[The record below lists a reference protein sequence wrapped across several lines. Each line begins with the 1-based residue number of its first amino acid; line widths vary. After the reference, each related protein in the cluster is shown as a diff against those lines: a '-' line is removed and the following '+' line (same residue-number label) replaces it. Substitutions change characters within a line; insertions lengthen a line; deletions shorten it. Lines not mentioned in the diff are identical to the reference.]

1 MLFKIGATAVGE
13 AWALGTTWRRNA
25 RARRGGAAAGASG
38 DAPDAGREMQEMHS
52 ADGGAAPDEAALAP
66 APAPERA
73 PAPARAAE
81 QLLQGGDEGAQ
92 LGPATRT
99 LLQTLAPAEEAGADE
114 LRAEAAAAAREAEA
128 AREAVARARA
138 EAEAAEATLDALS
151 ARRSEE

>member
-25 RARRGGAAAGASG
+25 RARRGAAGAG
-38 DAPDAGREMQEMHS
+38 ARADAPDAGREMQEMHS

-73 PAPARAAE
+73 PAPARVAE
-81 QLLQGGDEGAQ
+81 QLLQGDEGAE
-92 LGPATRT
+92 LGPATRA
-99 LLQTLAPAEEAGADE
+99 LLQTLTLGEEAGADE
-114 LRAEAAAAAREAEA
+114 ARAEAAAAAREAEA

-138 EAEAAEATLDALS
+138 EAEAAEAALDALS